1 MDFSSYR
8 QQISIEGSQLSYLDI
23 GTGPALLFGHSYL
36 WDSAMWAPQ
45 IANLCKSYRCI
56 VPDLWGHGQSA
67 AVPENCHS
75 LLDISEHMLALMDAL
90 EIETFSLIGLSVGAM
105 WGAELV
111 LKAPTRVKA
120 LVMLDSFIGFEP
132 EITRAKYF
140 GMLDM
145 IQTAGSI
152 PPALINA
159 ISPLFFA
166 DNAKANNPEL
176 VQRFE
181 SDLAALTPER
191 IPDIVKLGRIIFGR
205 RDTLEF
211 AEQFTL
217 PCLIMVGVE
226 DKARS
231 VLESYLMS
239 DAIDGS
245 QLVHIPNAGH
255 ISSLEQAKFVTE
267 HLRQFLSRVLQ

>member
-1 MDFSSYR
+1 MDLSSYR
-8 QQISIEGSQLSYLDI
+8 QQISIAGSQLSYLDI

-45 IANLCKSYRCI
+45 IALLSKSYRCI
-56 VPDLWGHGQSA
+56 VPDLWGHGQSGT
-67 AVPENCHS
+67 VPENCHS

-90 EIETFSLIGLSVGAM
+90 ELETFSLIGLSVGAM

-111 LKAPTRVKA
+111 LKAPDRVKTLA
-120 LVMLDSFIGFEP
+120 MLDSFIGFEP

-140 GMLDM
+140 EMLDM

-181 SDLAALTPER
+181 NDLAALTPER

-239 DAIDGS
+239 DAINGS
-245 QLVHIPNAGH
+245 QLVHIPSAGH
-255 ISSLEQAKFVTE
+255 ISSLEQAEFVNQQ
-267 HLRQFLSRVLQ
+267 LLAFLSQCA

>member
-1 MDFSSYR
+1 MDLSSYR
-8 QQISIEGSQLSYLDI
+8 QQICIAGSQLSYLDI

-36 WDSAMWAPQ
+36 WDSAIWAPQ
-45 IANLCKSYRCI
+45 IALLSKSYRCI
-56 VPDLWGHGQSA
+56 VPDLWGHGQSGT
-67 AVPENCHS
+67 VPENCHS
-75 LLDISEHMLALMDAL
+75 QLDISEHMLALMDAL
-90 EIETFSLIGLSVGAM
+90 ELETFSLIGLSVGAM

-111 LKAPTRVKA
+111 LKAPARVKTLA
-120 LVMLDSFIGFEP
+120 MLDSFIGFEP

-152 PPALINA
+152 PPALIKA

-239 DAIDGS
+239 DAINGS

-255 ISSLEQAKFVTE
+255 ISSLEQAEFVNQQ
-267 HLRQFLSRVLQ
+267 LLAFLSQYA

>member
-1 MDFSSYR
+1 MDLSSYR
-8 QQISIEGSQLSYLDI
+8 QQICIAGSQLSYLDI
-23 GTGPALLFGHSYL
+23 GTGPTLLFGHSYL

-45 IANLCKSYRCI
+45 IALLSKSYRCI
-56 VPDLWGHGQSA
+56 VPDLWGHGQSGT
-67 AVPENCHS
+67 VPENCHS

-90 EIETFSLIGLSVGAM
+90 ELETFSLIGLSVGAM

-111 LKAPTRVKA
+111 LKAPARVKTLA
-120 LVMLDSFIGFEP
+120 MLDSFIGFEP

-239 DAIDGS
+239 DAINGS

-255 ISSLEQAKFVTE
+255 ISSLEQAEFVNQQ
-267 HLRQFLSRVLQ
+267 LLAFLSQYA

>member
-1 MDFSSYR
+1 MDLSSYR
-8 QQISIEGSQLSYLDI
+8 QQICIAGSQLSYLDI
-23 GTGPALLFGHSYL
+23 GTGPTLLFGHSYL

-45 IANLCKSYRCI
+45 IALLSKSYRCI
-56 VPDLWGHGQSA
+56 VPDLWGHGQSGT
-67 AVPENCHS
+67 VPENCHS
-75 LLDISEHMLALMDAL
+75 LLDISEHMLTLMDAL
-90 EIETFSLIGLSVGAM
+90 ELETFSLIGLSVGAM

-111 LKAPTRVKA
+111 LKAPARVKTLA
-120 LVMLDSFIGFEP
+120 MLDSFIGFEP

-239 DAIDGS
+239 DAINGS

-255 ISSLEQAKFVTE
+255 ISSLEQAEFVNQQ
-267 HLRQFLSRVLQ
+267 LLAFLSQYA

>member
-1 MDFSSYR
+1 MDLSSYR
-8 QQISIEGSQLSYLDI
+8 QQICIAGSQLSYLDI

-45 IANLCKSYRCI
+45 IALLSKSYRCI

-90 EIETFSLIGLSVGAM
+90 ELETFSLIGLSVGAM
-105 WGAELV
+105 GGAELV
-111 LKAPTRVKA
+111 LKAPARVKTLA
-120 LVMLDSFIGFEP
+120 MLDSFIGFEP

-239 DAIDGS
+239 DAINGS
-245 QLVHIPNAGH
+245 QLVHIPSAGH
-255 ISSLEQAKFVTE
+255 ISSLEQAEFVNQQ
-267 HLRQFLSRVLQ
+267 LLAFLSQYA

>member
-8 QQISIEGSQLSYLDI
+8 KQLNIAGSQLSYLDI
-23 GTGPALLFGHSYL
+23 GSGPALLFGHSYL

-45 IANLCKSYRCI
+45 IASLSQQYRCI
-56 VPDLWGHGQSA
+56 VPDLWGHGQSG
-67 AVPENCHS
+67 AVPDCCNS
-75 LLDISEHMLALMDAL
+75 LLDISEHMLTLMDAL
-90 EIETFSLIGLSVGAM
+90 DIEQFAVIGLSVGAM

-111 LKAPTRVKA
+111 LKAPARANA

-132 EITRAKYF
+132 EITRAKYY

-145 IQTAGSI
+145 IQAAGSI
-152 PPALINA
+152 PAPLISA

-166 DNAKANNPEL
+166 DNAKENNPEL

-181 SDLAALTPER
+181 AYLAAQTPET
-191 IPDIVKLGRIIFGR
+191 IPSIVKLGRIIFGR
-205 RDTLEF
+205 RDTMEF

-217 PCLIMVGVE
+217 PCLVMVGVE

-255 ISSLEQAKFVTE
+255 ISSLEQADFVTE
-267 HLRQFLSRVLQ
+267 HLTRFLAKVL

>member
-1 MDFSSYR
+1 MDLSSYR
-8 QQISIEGSQLSYLDI
+8 QQISIAGSQLSYLDI

-45 IANLCKSYRCI
+45 IALLSKSYRCI
-56 VPDLWGHGQSA
+56 VPDLWGHGQSGT
-67 AVPENCHS
+67 VPENCHS

-90 EIETFSLIGLSVGAM
+90 ELETFSLIGLSVGAM

-111 LKAPTRVKA
+111 LKAPARVKTLA
-120 LVMLDSFIGFEP
+120 MLDSFIGFEP

-239 DAIDGS
+239 DAINGS
-245 QLVHIPNAGH
+245 QLVHIPSAGH
-255 ISSLEQAKFVTE
+255 ISSLEQAEFVNQQ
-267 HLRQFLSRVLQ
+267 LLAFLSQYA

>member
-8 QQISIEGSQLSYLDI
+8 QQISIAGSQLSYLDI

-45 IANLCKSYRCI
+45 IAILSQQYRCI
-56 VPDLWGHGQSA
+56 VPDLWGHGQSG
-67 AVPENCHS
+67 AVPDSCNS
-75 LLDISEHMLALMDAL
+75 LLDISEHMLTLMDAL
-90 EIETFSLIGLSVGAM
+90 DIEQFAVIGLSVGAM

-111 LKAPTRVKA
+111 LKAPARVNA
-120 LVMLDSFIGFEP
+120 LLMLDSFIGFEP

-145 IQTAGSI
+145 IQAAGSI
-152 PPALINA
+152 PATLISA

-166 DNAKANNPEL
+166 DNAKENNPEL

-181 SDLAALTPER
+181 AYLAAQTPET
-191 IPDIVKLGRIIFGR
+191 IPSIVKLGRIIFGR
-205 RDTLEF
+205 RDTMEF

-217 PCLIMVGVE
+217 PCLVMVGVE

-255 ISSLEQAKFVTE
+255 ISSLEQAEFVTE
-267 HLRQFLSRVLQ
+267 HLTRFLAKVL

>member
-1 MDFSSYR
+1 MDLSSYR
-8 QQISIEGSQLSYLDI
+8 QQISIAGSQLSYLDI

-45 IANLCKSYRCI
+45 IALLSKSYRCI
-56 VPDLWGHGQSA
+56 VPDIWGHGQSGT
-67 AVPENCHS
+67 VPENCHS

-90 EIETFSLIGLSVGAM
+90 ELETFSLIGLSVGAM

-111 LKAPTRVKA
+111 LKAPARVKTLA
-120 LVMLDSFIGFEP
+120 MLDSFIGFEP

-166 DNAKANNPEL
+166 HNAKANNPEL

-239 DAIDGS
+239 DAINGS
-245 QLVHIPNAGH
+245 QLVHIPSAGH
-255 ISSLEQAKFVTE
+255 ISSLEQAEFVNQQ
-267 HLRQFLSRVLQ
+267 LLAFLSQCA

>member
-1 MDFSSYR
+1 K
-8 QQISIEGSQLSYLDI
+8 
-23 GTGPALLFGHSYL
+23 T
-36 WDSAMWAPQ
+36 
-45 IANLCKSYRCI
+45 
-56 VPDLWGHGQSA
+56 
-67 AVPENCHS
+67 
-75 LLDISEHMLALMDAL
+75 LA
-90 EIETFSLIGLSVGAM
+90 
-105 WGAELV
+105 
-111 LKAPTRVKA
+111 
-120 LVMLDSFIGFEP
+120 MLDSFIGFEP

-152 PPALINA
+152 PPVLINA

-239 DAIDGS
+239 DAINGS
-245 QLVHIPNAGH
+245 QLVHIPSAGH
-255 ISSLEQAKFVTE
+255 ISSLEQAEFVDQQ
-267 HLRQFLSRVLQ
+267 LLAFLSQCA

>member
-1 MDFSSYR
+1 MDLSSYR
-8 QQISIEGSQLSYLDI
+8 QQICIAGSQLSYLDI
-23 GTGPALLFGHSYL
+23 GTGPTLLFGHSYL

-45 IANLCKSYRCI
+45 IALLSKSYRCI
-56 VPDLWGHGQSA
+56 VPDLWGHGQSGT
-67 AVPENCHS
+67 VPENCHS
-75 LLDISEHMLALMDAL
+75 LLDISEHMLTLMDAL
-90 EIETFSLIGLSVGAM
+90 ELETFSLIGLSVGAM

-111 LKAPTRVKA
+111 LKAPDRVKTLA
-120 LVMLDSFIGFEP
+120 MLDSFIGFEP

-181 SDLAALTPER
+181 NDLAALTPER

-239 DAIDGS
+239 DAINGS
-245 QLVHIPNAGH
+245 QLVHIPSAGH
-255 ISSLEQAKFVTE
+255 ISSLEQAEFVNQQ
-267 HLRQFLSRVLQ
+267 LLAFLSQYA

>member
-1 MDFSSYR
+1 MDLSSYR
-8 QQISIEGSQLSYLDI
+8 QQISIAGSQLSYLDI

-45 IANLCKSYRCI
+45 IALLSKSYRCI
-56 VPDLWGHGQSA
+56 VPDLWGHGQSGT
-67 AVPENCHS
+67 VPENCHS

-90 EIETFSLIGLSVGAM
+90 ELETFSLIGLSVGAM

-111 LKAPTRVKA
+111 LKAPARVKTLA
-120 LVMLDSFIGFEP
+120 MLDSFIGFEP

-166 DNAKANNPEL
+166 NNAKANNPEL

-239 DAIDGS
+239 DAINGS
-245 QLVHIPNAGH
+245 QLVHIPSAGH
-255 ISSLEQAKFVTE
+255 ISSLEQAEFVNQQ
-267 HLRQFLSRVLQ
+267 LLAFLSQYA

>member
-1 MDFSSYR
+1 MDLSSYR
-8 QQISIEGSQLSYLDI
+8 QQISIAGSQLSYLDI

-45 IANLCKSYRCI
+45 IALLSKSYRCI
-56 VPDLWGHGQSA
+56 VPDLWGHGQSGT
-67 AVPENCHS
+67 VPENCHS
-75 LLDISEHMLALMDAL
+75 QLDISEHMLALMDAL
-90 EIETFSLIGLSVGAM
+90 ELETFSLIGLSVGAM

-111 LKAPTRVKA
+111 LKAPARVKTLA
-120 LVMLDSFIGFEP
+120 MLDSFIGFEP

-152 PPALINA
+152 PPALIKA

-239 DAIDGS
+239 DAINGS

-255 ISSLEQAKFVTE
+255 ISSLEQAEFVNQQ
-267 HLRQFLSRVLQ
+267 LLAFLSQYA